1 MIKFDIQ
8 INMFKRIILSLLFV
22 LLIGNLSAQEKG
34 ISFFHGSWEEAI
46 TKAKVENK
54 LIFIDFYTKWCGPC
68 KTMADEVF
76 VTKQT
81 GDFYNKNFISVKID
95 AETAIG
101 APIAKN
107 YNVSV
112 YPTFVFVDPQTLE
125 MVHYS
130 TGRQEED
137 IFLLTGESALKK
149 EKRSSYLEKLANKGS
164 KDLSFMYEYAVYNA
178 SKWNRELAD
187 KYIAMYIQ
195 ESGYNLLNPGLWWYF
210 NTFIKDRKNT
220 LAAEFLNNRAKY
232 SAVYGVNKTD
242 EILFSLYRSANTVG
256 ELDTAPEFPGKEY
269 LKKKIALNQAIRNKD
284 YTLAK
289 EKLNDIISNPE
300 GRTADFCRDINF
312 MIRIP
317 GGKYED
323 EVLSPELLEIYF
335 ILARYAAYN
344 NPDRNEGSVHFNYAL
359 LLEYMIKK
367 ERTSE
372 AVKLFASPD
381 KGAGEY
387 SMRPPGLEKKPV
399 RR

>member
-1 MIKFDIQ
+1 MKKHKIVLILL
-8 INMFKRIILSLLFV
+8 LSLMFINAV
-22 LLIGNLSAQEKG
+22 AENRG
-34 ISFFHGSWEEAI
+34 INFFHGTWIEAI
-46 TKAKVENK
+46 EMAKSENK

-68 KTMADEVF
+68 KAMADEVF
-76 VTKQT
+76 ITKQI
-81 GDFYNKNFISVKID
+81 GDFYNKNFINVKID
-95 AETAIG
+95 AETMAG
-101 APIAKN
+101 APIAKS
-107 YNVSV
+107 YKVAV
-112 YPTFVFVDPQTLE
+112 YPTFVYVDPQTLE

-130 TGRQEED
+130 TGRQEEE

-149 EKRSSYLEKLANKGS
+149 EKRSSYLEKLANEGS

-178 SKWNRELAD
+178 SKWNKELAD

-210 NTFIKDRKNT
+210 NTFVKDRKNT
-220 LAAEFLNNRAKY
+220 LASEFLNNREKY
-232 SAVYGVNKTD
+232 SSVYGVKKTD
-242 EILFSLYRSANTVG
+242 EILFSLFRSANTAG

-269 LKKKIALNQAIRNKD
+269 LKKRIALNQAIRNKD

-289 EKLNDIISNPE
+289 EKLNEIISNPE

-312 MIRIP
+312 MVRIP

-335 ILARYAAYN
+335 TLARFAAYN

-372 AVKLFASPD
+372 AVKLLSSPD
-381 KGAGEY
+381 KGVGEY
-387 SMRPPGLEKKPV
+387 TLRPPGLEKKPV